1 VSIRVLVADDQSLVR
16 AGFRLLLTV
25 EDGVEVVAEAANGL
39 EAVDK
44 AARFAPNVILMD
56 IRMPELDGL
65 EATRRILA
73 ADGQARILILTTF
86 DLDEYIYE
94 ALRAGA
100 SGFVL
105 KDDPPE
111 QLIAAIRTVAAG
123 DALLS
128 PAVTRR
134 VIRQFTRIPRP
145 APPRALDD
153 LTTRER
159 EILRLIALGLSNAE
173 IGREL
178 FISETTV
185 KTHVT
190 HVLQKLDLRDRV
202 QAVVLAYQ
210 TGIFPPD
217 VQRSA
222 GSTDSSTP
230 PRA

>member
-1 VSIRVLVADDQSLVR
+1 MTIRVLVADDQSMVR
-16 AGFRLLLTV
+16 AGFRMLLAD
-25 EDGVEVVAEAANGL
+25 EEGNGL
-39 EAVDK
+39 EAVEK
-44 AARFAPNVILMD
+44 AARFRPTVVLMD
-56 IRMPELDGL
+56 IRMPELDGI

-73 ADGQARILILTTF
+73 ADPAARVLILTTF

-128 PAVTRR
+128 PAVTTR
-134 VIRQFTRIPRP
+134 VIMEFGRIPRP
-145 APPRALDD
+145 TPPKELQDLSARELDV
-153 LTTRER
+153 
-159 EILRLIALGLSNAE
+159 LRLIARGLSNAE
-173 IGREL
+173 IGKEL
-178 FISETTV
+178 YIGETTV

-190 HVLQKLDLRDRV
+190 HILQKLDLRDRV

-210 TGIFPPD
+210 
-217 VQRSA
+217 A
-222 GSTDSSTP
+222 GLFEVP
-230 PRA
+230 

>member
-1 VSIRVLVADDQSLVR
+1 MTIRVLVADDQSMVR
-16 AGFRLLLTV
+16 AGFRMLLTG
-25 EDGVEVVAEAANGL
+25 EADIEVVAEASNGL
-39 EAVDK
+39 EAVEK
-44 AARFAPNVILMD
+44 AARFDPTVVLMD

-73 ADGQARILILTTF
+73 ADPEARVLILTTF
-86 DLDEYIYE
+86 DLDEYVYE
-94 ALRAGA
+94 GLRAGA

-128 PAVTRR
+128 PAITRR
-134 VIRQFTRIPRP
+134 VIGAFTRMPRP
-145 APPRALDD
+145 SPPAALAE
-153 LTTRER
+153 LSERER
-159 EILRLIALGLSNAE
+159 EVFRLIALGLSNAE
-173 IGREL
+173 IGKEL

-190 HVLQKLDLRDRV
+190 HILAKLDLRDRV

-210 TGIFPPD
+210 
-217 VQRSA
+217 A
-222 GSTDSSTP
+222 GLVEANAAET
-230 PRA
+230 

>member
-1 VSIRVLVADDQSLVR
+1 VSIRVLVADDQSMVR
-16 AGFRLLLTV
+16 AGFRMLLGG
-25 EDGVEVVAEAANGL
+25 EEGIEVVAEAGNGL

-44 AARFAPNVILMD
+44 AARFEPTVVLMD

-73 ADGQARILILTTF
+73 ADADARILILTTF
-86 DLDEYIYE
+86 DLDEYVYE
-94 ALRAGA
+94 ALSAGA

-128 PAVTRR
+128 PAVTKR
-134 VIRQFTRIPRP
+134 VIRQFTRLPHAEQP
-145 APPRALDD
+145 EGFDE
-153 LTTRER
+153 LTTREV
-159 EILRLIALGLSNAE
+159 EVFRLVADGLSNPE
-173 IGREL
+173 IAQEL

-190 HVLQKLDLRDRV
+190 HILQKLGLRDRV

-210 TGIFPPD
+210 AGLFGRDAEPPAAD
-217 VQRSA
+217 
-222 GSTDSSTP
+222 
-230 PRA
+230 